1 MKVGAF
7 IGSVIKLAILC
18 GVVYALWKFDFIG
31 SQGDENTAFA
41 ERSCADAIRDR
52 FDAPSVNVYS
62 VKKSEKGY
70 VVRAS
75 ITVSKDTPAKVI
87 CLTNEFGGAEEIR
100 IIER

>member
-1 MKVGAF
+1 MKPGAF

-18 GVVYALWKFDFIG
+18 AVVYALWKFDFIG
-31 SQGDENTAFA
+31 SQGDDNSDFA
-41 ERSCADAIRDR
+41 KRSCADAIRDR

-62 VKKSEKGY
+62 ITESDTGY

-75 ITVSKDTPAKVI
+75 ITVSKETPAKII

-100 IIER
+100 IIEQ

>member
-1 MKVGAF
+1 MKLGEF

-31 SQGDENTAFA
+31 SQGDDNSDFA
-41 ERSCADAIRDR
+41 TRSCADSIRGR

-62 VKKSEKGY
+62 VKESETGY

-75 ITVSKDTPAKVI
+75 ITVSKETPAKII
-87 CLTNEFGGAEEIR
+87 CFTNEFGGVEEIR
-100 IIER
+100 II

>member
-31 SQGDENTAFA
+31 SQGDDSIDFA
-41 ERSCADAIRDR
+41 KRSCADAIRDR
-52 FDAPSVNVYS
+52 FDAPSANVYS
-62 VKKSEKGY
+62 VKESDTGY

-87 CLTNEFGGAEEIR
+87 CLTNEFGGVEEVR